1 MSHIRMLYLII
12 TFFAL
17 FVVMLG
23 AYTRLTDSGLGCPD
37 WPGCYGKIT
46 VSHAQSDVLAANKL
60 YPQNPLDH
68 DKAWPEMIHR
78 YFAGTLGF
86 LIIALSL
93 FRLNRMKKQ
102 IEDLSVVPIL
112 LILLVLMQALL
123 GKWTVT
129 WALHPLAV
137 MPHLLGGI
145 SIASM
150 LFWQLLS
157 TQHFPSLPRPSSRI
171 LAATVGLVT
180 LTFLQIIL
188 GGWVSSNYAALS
200 CPDFPTCHHSL
211 WPNMDWGAGFTLNIP
226 RNLSTYFGG
235 SLSIEGKIAI
245 HMAHRMLALALTLFT
260 LGFVS
265 WLYFAEQAHFKR
277 YGLSILTLL
286 AAQITFGVLNI
297 VAGLPLLIA
306 TTHNGIACLFLF
318 SLLHLL
324 YDITNSKPHLP
335 VSKTE

>member
-260 LGFVS
+260 SFVS
-265 WLYFAEQAHFKR
+265 WLYFAEHSLQ
-277 YGLSILTLL
+277 TLWPVYSNITCSTDYIWG
-286 AAQITFGVLNI
+286 AQYCCRASASHCNNTQWNC
-297 VAGLPLLIA
+297 LLI
-306 TTHNGIACLFLF
+306 LF